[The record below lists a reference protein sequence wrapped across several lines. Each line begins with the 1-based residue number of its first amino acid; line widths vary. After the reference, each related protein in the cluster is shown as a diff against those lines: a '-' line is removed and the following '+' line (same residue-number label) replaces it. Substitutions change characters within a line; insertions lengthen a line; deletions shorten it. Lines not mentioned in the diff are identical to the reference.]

1 MPNTRKGAAPGRT
14 STTVV
19 TALQCLQTPGEYMQI
34 FNIKEKIMRKQNSK
48 SNKPSLIV
56 GAALAFVATFAQAE
70 QTIGIQNPGATPA
83 IATARVNV
91 RVIVPKIVILRVGA
105 ADATISDVNFTV
117 GVTPAVTG
125 APGNSLAYSGS
136 IAPTL
141 GTTVA
146 TTNPATTAGVLT
158 TGAWTNVVGGA
169 KLTCALS
176 ALSGATAFASGA
188 TAGGVPGTN
197 DIKVAGTTPAHPG
210 ASLTQCDGTTSST
223 IGALSALAGIFTYS
237 TSFTATAISSGT
249 YGNIV
254 TYTATTL

>member
-105 ADATISDVNFTV
+105 ADTTISDVNFTV

-136 IAPTL
+136 IAPSL

-146 TTNPATTAGVLT
+146 TLA

-169 KLTCALS
+169 KLTCSLS
-176 ALSGATAFASGA
+176 ALPGATPFAAGA
-188 TAGGVPGTN
+188 TTGGVPGTD
-197 DIKVAGTTPAHPG
+197 DITVVGTTPAHPG
-210 ASLTQCDGTTSST
+210 GSLTQCKGTANSPIT
-223 IGALSALAGIFTYS
+223 ALNALAGTFTYS
-237 TSFTATAISSGT
+237 TGFTATAISSGT